1 LIKFN
6 KAQEVSKWFITIS
19 NKLDKF
25 LEIPGISE
33 KELSR
38 KKLLFSWAAFS
49 LIAIIIL
56 TILAFIL
63 RAYIIGYF
71 GIALIVQYFII
82 LPLYSHPK
90 IENYNFYFLAGI
102 ILTSGIFI
110 LLCGGLEHCGGI
122 FIVGL
127 TAGMSSV
134 LMEKVKWANSLF
146 IIYSI
151 TILMAIVLKPYL
163 SLHPSMTPKINF
175 TFLSI
180 NIIWMSFSLM
190 SFISTYIKEKTQ
202 FQEAEKK
209 KLTEINSIKNQF
221 YTNISHEFR
230 TPLTLIM
237 GSANALEEETNNN
250 PNLINAILNNSKK
263 LLKLVNQMLNLAKI
277 ESSTIEL
284 NLKNI
289 DVGKLLYYITSSYE
303 SLTTARGISLNVNCI
318 DKIEADLDIEKFEQ
332 IIDNL
337 LSNAIKNTRK
347 GGHIDVILKIEDHK
361 QLKALS
367 QKPIFSVSVKDTG
380 IGIPEDKIQYIFDK
394 FYQIQKTD
402 DSYAEG
408 TGIGLSIVKEYM
420 SIMEGNIELI
430 SKENIGS
437 TFKLLFPLH
446 QNAAKIEVQSKWIP
460 KNHEIS
466 SKENDQ
472 FSTGDTILLVEDNF
486 EMADFIHF
494 VLGNQFKLLHAEN
507 GRVGFELAIKI
518 LPDIIISDV
527 MMPEMNGFE
536 LLKKLKSDQRTNHI
550 SVIML
555 TAKADLKSKLTGLK
569 FGADEYLPKPFN
581 KEELIFKIKNLIQK
595 RNSIQEYYSK
605 FPAYYF
611 KKKLP
616 ENSDDFM
623 NRIHE
628 YLKKYIIEEEL
639 EVKDLCKQMGM
650 SRTQLYKKFKAL
662 TNTSVYKYLKQ
673 LKLNYAHH
681 LLLTGSLNVSEV
693 SFEVGFKNPAHFST
707 SFYEEFGIRPSE
719 LTKDLYSGTQK

>member
-1 LIKFN
+1 M
-6 KAQEVSKWFITIS
+6 SKWFNTIS
-19 NKLDKF
+19 NKLDEF
-25 LEIPGISE
+25 LEFPGISE

-38 KKLLFSWAAFS
+38 KKLLFSWAVFS
-49 LIAIIIL
+49 LIAIVIL

-63 RAYIIGYF
+63 HAYIIGYF
-71 GIALIVQYFII
+71 GIALIAQYFII
-82 LPLYSHPK
+82 LPLYSHPN
-90 IENYNFYFLAGI
+90 IEKYNFYFLVGI

-110 LLCGGLEHCGGI
+110 LLCGGLENCGGI

-134 LMEKVKWANSLF
+134 LMEKVKWSNSLF
-146 IIYSI
+146 IIYAI
-151 TILMAIVLKPYL
+151 TILMAIVLKPYI

-237 GSANALEEETNNN
+237 GSANALEEGNNHPKLVN
-250 PNLINAILNNSKK
+250 SILNNSNK
-263 LLKLVNQMLNLAKI
+263 LLKLVNQMLNLSKI

-284 NLKNI
+284 NLSNV
-289 DVGKLLYYITSSYE
+289 DVGKLLYHITSSYE
-303 SLTTARGISLNVNCI
+303 SLTHVRGIRLNTNCI
-318 DKIEADLDIEKFEQ
+318 DTIEADLDIEKFEQ

-347 GGHIDVILKIEDHK
+347 GGHIDVILKIEDK
-361 QLKALS
+361 EQRKGIF
-367 QKPIFSVSVKDTG
+367 QKPIFSVSIKDTG

-394 FYQIQKTD
+394 FYQIPQYD
-402 DSYAEG
+402 DSYVEG

-420 SIMEGNIELI
+420 DVMKGDIELI
-430 SKENIGS
+430 SKKNIGS
-437 TFKLLFPLH
+437 TFKLLFPLL
-446 QNAAKIEVQSKWIP
+446 QNAPKIEIQSKWVHKNNEIP
-460 KNHEIS
+460 V
-466 SKENDQ
+466 KENDQ
-472 FSTGDTILLVEDNF
+472 LSQGDTILIVEDNI
-486 EMADFIHF
+486 EMADFICF
-494 VLGNQFKLLHAEN
+494 VLGKQFKIFHAEN

-536 LLKKLKSDQRTNHI
+536 LLKMLKSDLRTNHI
-550 SVIML
+550 PVIIL
-555 TAKADLKSKLTGLK
+555 TAKADLKSKLEGLK

-581 KEELIFKIKNLIQK
+581 KEELTIKIKNLIQH
-595 RNSIQEYYSK
+595 RNSIQEHYSN
-605 FPAYYF
+605 FPAQYF
-611 KKKLP
+611 KKELP
-616 ENSDDFM
+616 ENTDDFM

-628 YLKKYIIEEEL
+628 HLRKYIIEEEL

-662 TNTSVYKYLKQ
+662 TNTSIYKYLKQ
-673 LKLNYAHH
+673 LKLYYAHH
-681 LLLTGSLNVSEV
+681 LLLNGSLNVSEV
-693 SFEVGFKNPAHFST
+693 TFEVGFKNPAHFSN
-707 SFYEEFGIRPSE
+707 SFYDEFGIRPSE
-719 LTKDLYSGTQK
+719 LTKDNYSSTQK